1 MLLAVRREGNAPPVS
16 LLRRRIRRNGLA
28 AREKLPELRCN
39 PQARSPNA
47 LENAQHPR
55 GMALCPPSV
64 ALDLPQTRLDLRQI
78 RLNPQLISS
87 ESAPDQASSATHRA

>member
-1 MLLAVRREGNAPPVS
+1 MLLAVRRERNALPVS

-47 LENAQHPR
+47 PESMRHPR
-55 GMALCPPSV
+55 GMEPCPP
-64 ALDLPQTRLDLRQI
+64 AMTLDLPQTRLDLLLI

-87 ESAPDQASSATHRA
+87 ESAPDKA